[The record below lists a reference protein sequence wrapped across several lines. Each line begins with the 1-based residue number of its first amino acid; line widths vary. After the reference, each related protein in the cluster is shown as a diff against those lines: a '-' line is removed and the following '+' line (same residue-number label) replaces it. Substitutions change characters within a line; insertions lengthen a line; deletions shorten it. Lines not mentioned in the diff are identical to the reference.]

1 MTTAIAPPALPES
14 APENSCDRC
23 QKLIWPG
30 DWYYEWTVV
39 HGSRT
44 TVHTICA
51 SCEKRQPR
59 VGNWPRP
66 MRSRQE

>member
-1 MTTAIAPPALPES
+1 MSNAIMEDGPLEGPY
-14 APENSCDRC
+14 ENSCDRC
-23 QKLIWPG
+23 KKPIWPG

-44 TVHTICA
+44 TYHTICT

-66 MRSRQE
+66 MPSRQE